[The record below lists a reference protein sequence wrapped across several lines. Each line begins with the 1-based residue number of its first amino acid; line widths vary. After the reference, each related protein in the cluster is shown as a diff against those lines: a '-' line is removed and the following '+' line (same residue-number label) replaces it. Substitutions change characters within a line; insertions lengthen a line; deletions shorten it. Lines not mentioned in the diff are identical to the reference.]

1 MPLLRTM
8 MFRSPALRSVRAAPA
23 SISRIQARFA
33 TQDYGSGKGD
43 PAGEKPQEQG
53 TNPKS
58 HLEHPGPEAPKVGG
72 GGGKPS
78 SPQTEKS
85 SSGEKSSG
93 QGKAEGSKEGKGK
106 PQPKILNE
114 SPPEK
119 ESESTRKHN
128 EEMDQRHNRPYERM
142 GKK

>member
-1 MPLLRTM
+1 MSLLRTT

-23 SISRIQARFA
+23 SASRIQARFA

-72 GGGKPS
+72 GGGGGS
-78 SPQTEKS
+78 GGKS
-85 SSGEKSSG
+85 SSSQTEKSSG
-93 QGKAEGSKEGKGK
+93 QGKAEGSNEGKGK

-128 EEMDQRHNRPYERM
+128 EEMDQRHNRPHEQM